1 MARRSGRSWANQRG
15 GYRTARVGELIR
27 RIVAEALT
35 RIDDDRL
42 TMVSLT
48 GVDVDRE
55 LHRSVLWFTTLD
67 SDDDSDAAAAGALLE
82 HSRRLRRAVSDEAR
96 LRRTP
101 ELVFRPDAVIRSAER
116 IERLIAEGDAC
127 GG

>member
-1 MARRSGRSWANQRG
+1 MARRGGRGWADQRG

-48 GVDVDRE
+48 GADVDRE
-55 LHRSVLWFTTLD
+55 LHRAVLWFTTLD
-67 SDDDSDAAAAGALLE
+67 SDDDSDAAGALLE
-82 HSRRLRRAVSDEAR
+82 HSRRLRQAVGDEAR

-101 ELVFRPDAVIRSAER
+101 ELVFRPDVVIRSAER
-116 IERLIAEGDAC
+116 IERLIAEGDA
-127 GG
+127 GGG